1 LITSSG
7 VLIEWYDFIVYAL
20 LATTLQKAFFPVN
33 DAQVGLI
40 LTFATF
46 AIGYFARPL
55 GGLVIGRIGDTRGRR
70 FALLLAT
77 TLMLIPLLVI
87 TVLPTYERIGILAPL
102 LLILMRLLQGF
113 SVGGEFT
120 GALTTLSEASEDTHR
135 ARSVSLGLA
144 TATGG
149 VLAASLVVLLT
160 TLTIGAANVEAG
172 GWRIPFALG
181 FVFCLVA
188 VTMQRQLKETTSFEE
203 ARTTGEIG
211 RPLTQVLRHYP
222 KQFLAIVALT
232 SWSGITIYTLVTW
245 LPTYLET
252 MVGTSMAVSQLG
264 AVVASAIYVVAII
277 PIARLS
283 DRFGYRPMMLTA
295 AILYIALTVPAVAML
310 GMGNI
315 VGIVV
320 AISILGVLQ
329 TILDSSAT
337 TEMTVL
343 VPTSVRYTAMGVG
356 YSIGAIIGSLTPAI
370 EESAVA
376 ATESL
381 WVPAFILIGAS
392 VLVIPLIW
400 FIPRLRA
407 PTTAHPGAGPLKPL
421 LGDQA

>member
-1 LITSSG
+1 MSTATRSDRWITSSG

-20 LATTLQKAFFPVN
+20 LATTLQKAFFPVDN
-33 DAQVGLI
+33 AQLGLI

-70 FALLLAT
+70 YALLLAT
-77 TLMLIPLLVI
+77 SFMLVPLLVI
-87 TVLPTYERIGILAPL
+87 TVLPTYEQIGILAPL

-120 GALTTLSEASEDTHR
+120 GALTTLSESSHDTHR

-149 VLAASLVVLLT
+149 ILVASLVVLLT

-172 GWRIPFALG
+172 GWRIPFAIG
-181 FVFCLVA
+181 FLACLVA
-188 VTMQRQLKETTSFEE
+188 AVLQRQLKETSSFEK
-203 ARTTGEIG
+203 ARETGATG
-211 RPLTQVLRHYP
+211 KPLTQVLRHYP
-222 KQFLAIVALT
+222 RQFLAIVALT
-232 SWSGITIYTLVTW
+232 SWTGVTIYTLVTW

-252 MVGTSMAVSQLG
+252 MVGTSMAMSQLS
-264 AVVASAIYVVAII
+264 AVVASGIYIVTIL
-277 PIARLS
+277 PLARLS
-283 DRFGYRPMMLTA
+283 DRFGYRPVMLTTA
-295 AILYIALTVPAVAML
+295 VLYIVLTVPAIAML
-310 GMGNI
+310 GMGSI
-315 VGIVV
+315 LGIVV
-320 AISILGVLQ
+320 ALAILGILQ
-329 TILDSSAT
+329 AALDSSAT

-370 EESAVA
+370 EQSAVA
-376 ATESL
+376 ATNSL
-381 WVPAFILIGAS
+381 WVPAVILIGAS

-400 FIPRLRA
+400 YLPRLRQ
-407 PTTAHPGAGPLKPL
+407 PETAV
-421 LGDQA
+421 